1 MKTNFCFLISICSFL
16 LVDELKGL
24 RIRKKI
30 KIVPKTETIKAEP
43 LRRIPNEEDDG
54 RKAKFLNPFSL
65 FNVVQFPNTECTT
78 ASGQMGT
85 CFTASE
91 CAAKGGE
98 ADGGCASGFGTCCSF
113 STTCDTTTGQNGT
126 YFSSPATIPSVCSLM
141 ITPLN
146 DNICQVKI
154 IFIIMFSLAFC
165 ECYRSELILKH
176 YLFWIQMQ
184 KDFVKLNMF
193 RYNSSKNQRHFSMK
207 YCRLP
212 GE

>member
-1 MKTNFCFLISICSFL
+1 MKTNFCILFSICSFL

-43 LRRIPNEEDDG
+43 LRRIPNEEDG

-78 ASGQMGT
+78 ASGEMGT

-91 CAAKGGE
+91 CANLGGE

-113 STTCDTTTGQNGT
+113 SNTCDTTTQQNGT
-126 YFSSPATIPSVCSLM
+126 YFTSPSTIPSVCSLM

-146 DNICQVKI
+146 DNICQV
-154 IFIIMFSLAFC
+154 
-165 ECYRSELILKH
+165 
-176 YLFWIQMQ
+176 
-184 KDFVKLNMF
+184 
-193 RYNSSKNQRHFSMK
+193 
-207 YCRLP
+207 
-212 GE
+212 